1 MTTID
6 WSKKGHPMSPVRIP
20 TILITEKENGRSC
33 IGPNGLSAYNVVR
46 NNDPGQVLSLVSVHR
61 PDLIILDAEMAGTS
75 GYDLLKTLKSFYKT
89 EHIPVVLA
97 AEIHEDVEPCLA
109 LELGA
114 IDFIIKPISEHLVA
128 AKVHN
133 YIKLYHSMM
142 DLEERATIAKEM
154 NPNTGLPGN
163 RAINRRVTQALI
175 GQEDLVVV
183 YGDLDNFKS
192 YNDKYGFG
200 KGDDIITMTG
210 DVIKEGLSQ
219 TQGASFIGHVGGDDF
234 IFLAPV
240 ADIKMIADYIIY
252 NFDQRVRE
260 HYSEEDVKRGFI
272 ISTDRQNH
280 IRKFPIMTLSLAGVN
295 LTEHEAD
302 TRYEVI
308 ADICA
313 EVKKY
318 AKTFN
323 NSCFYIDRRHK
334 RAKKTY
340 EMTFNKAMVI

>member
-1 MTTID
+1 
-6 WSKKGHPMSPVRIP
+6 MSPVRIP

-33 IGPNGLSAYNVVR
+33 IGSKGLPEYHVVR
-46 NNDPGQVLSLVSVHR
+46 NHNPKDVLSLVSLHR
-61 PDLIILDAEMAGTS
+61 PDLIILDAELKGTS

-89 EHIPVVLA
+89 ERIPVVLA

-114 IDFIIKPISEHLVA
+114 IDFIIKPISEHLIVA
-128 AKVHN
+128 KIRN
-133 YIKLYHSMM
+133 FIKLYHSMIA
-142 DLEERATIAKEM
+142 LEERATVAKEM

-163 RAINRRVTQALI
+163 RAISRRVTGALMN
-175 GQEDLVVV
+175 QEEMVVV

-200 KGDDIITMTG
+200 KGDDIIKLTG
-210 DVIKEGLSQ
+210 EVIQEGLEL
-219 TQGASFIGHVGGDDF
+219 TDGATFIGHVGGDDF

-240 ADIKMIADYIIY
+240 KDIRMIADFIIY
-252 NFDQRVRE
+252 SFDKRVRS

-272 ISTDRQNH
+272 VSTDRQNH

-295 LTEHEAD
+295 LTEHEPE

-334 RAKKTY
+334 RVKKTLD
-340 EMTFNKAMVI
+340 MAFQQATAI

>member
-1 MTTID
+1 
-6 WSKKGHPMSPVRIP
+6 MSPVRIP

-33 IGPNGLSAYNVVR
+33 IGIDGLAEYNVVR
-46 NNDPGQVLSLVSVHR
+46 NHDSKKVLSLIALHQ
-61 PDLIILDAEMAGTS
+61 PDLIILDAELKGTS
-75 GYDLLKTLKSFYKT
+75 GYELLKTLKSFYKT
-89 EHIPVVLA
+89 ERIPVVLA

-114 IDFIIKPISEHLVA
+114 IDFIIKPISEHLIT
-128 AKVHN
+128 AKIRN
-133 YIKLYHSMM
+133 FIRLYHSMIA
-142 DLEERATIAKEM
+142 LEERATVAKEM

-163 RAINRRVTQALI
+163 KAISRRVTEALVE
-175 GQEDLVVV
+175 QEEMVVV

-200 KGDDIITMTG
+200 KGDDIIELTG
-210 DVIKEGLSQ
+210 EVIQEGLELTS
-219 TQGASFIGHVGGDDF
+219 GASFIGHVGGDDF

-240 ADIKMIADYIIY
+240 KDIRMIADYIIY
-252 NFDQRVRE
+252 NFDKRIRT
-260 HYSEEDVKRGFI
+260 HYTEDDVQRGFI
-272 ISTDRQNH
+272 VSTDRQNQ
-280 IRKFPIMTLSLAGVN
+280 IMKFPIMTLSLAGVD
-295 LTEHEAD
+295 LTEHEPE

-318 AKTFN
+318 AKSFN

-334 RAKKTY
+334 REKKT
-340 EMTFNKAMVI
+340 FNMALQQVLAI